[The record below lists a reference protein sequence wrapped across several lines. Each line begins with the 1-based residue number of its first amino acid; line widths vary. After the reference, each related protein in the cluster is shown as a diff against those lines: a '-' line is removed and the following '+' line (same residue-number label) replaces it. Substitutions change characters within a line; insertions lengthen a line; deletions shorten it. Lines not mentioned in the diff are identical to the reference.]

1 VIPSATAPLSVGFSS
16 YVAAVERTSMLRRIP
31 IMVVLAVLAA
41 LSL

>member
-1 VIPSATAPLSVGFSS
+1 VIPSTTAPLSVGFSS
-16 YVAAVERTSMLRRIP
+16 YVAVERTSMLCRIP